1 MGYIDGMT
9 SELVDAGGVPNLVV
23 NLYPTFTALDHKPIT
38 LNTKPLTQNSKPSTP
53 KAAFMKHAD
62 GKGDGGASRMV
73 SRRLAGFDTMERIA
87 QWRRDDDNT
96 IGVGQGFGVNV

>member
-1 MGYIDGMT
+1 
-9 SELVDAGGVPNLVV
+9 
-23 NLYPTFTALDHKPIT
+23 
-38 LNTKPLTQNSKPSTP
+38 
-53 KAAFMKHAD
+53 MKHAD